1 MREVPVI
8 PVASTSI
15 KEPDMNLNYLDFEQP
30 IAELEGKIEELQLVG
45 NNSDVNITDEIARLR
60 EKSTKLTESIYS
72 KLTPWDIVKVA
83 RHPLRPYTSDYIP
96 RVFTEF
102 EELHGDRHFGDD
114 KAIIGGVARLNG
126 KPVMVIG
133 EEKGRTVNEKVMRNF
148 GMPRPEGYR
157 KALRLMEMA
166 ERFKMPILTL
176 IDTPGAYPGIDSEE
190 RGISESIAK
199 NLAVMSRLRTPIICT
214 VIGEG
219 SSGGALAIGVG
230 DQLNM
235 LQYSTYFVIS
245 PEGCANIIWKTV
257 AKAPEAA
264 QAMGVTSSVLEEL
277 GIVDE
282 TIPEPLGGAHRNVDA
297 MAKVLRERLS
307 AQMEQLAKEPI
318 DALLERRYQ
327 RLMSYG
333 N

>member
-1 MREVPVI
+1 
-8 PVASTSI
+8 
-15 KEPDMNLNYLDFEQP
+15 MNLNYLDFEQP

-45 NNSDVNITDEIARLR
+45 TDNDLNINEEINRLR
-60 EKSTKLTESIYS
+60 DKSEKLTEGIYS
-72 KLTPWDIVKVA
+72 NLSSWQVVQVA
-83 RHPLRPYTSDYIP
+83 RHPHRPYTSDYIP
-96 RVFTEF
+96 RIFDDWD
-102 EELHGDRHFGDD
+102 ELHGDRHFGDD
-114 KAIIGGVARLNG
+114 SAIIGGIGRLG
-126 KPVMVIG
+126 GRSVMVIG
-133 EEKGRTVNEKVMRNF
+133 EEKGRSVKEKVQRNF
-148 GMPRPEGYR
+148 GMPKPEGYR

-166 ERFKMPILTL
+166 ERFKIPVLTL

-190 RGISESIAK
+190 RGISESIAQ
-199 NLAVMSRLRTPIICT
+199 NLAVMSRLKTPIICT

-257 AKAPEAA
+257 EKAPLAA
-264 QAMGVTSSVLEEL
+264 EAMGVTSTILEDL

-282 TIPEPLGGAHRNVDA
+282 TIPEPLGGAHRNMDQ
-297 MAKVLRERLS
+297 MALTLRDRLS
-307 AQMEQLAKEPI
+307 EQVDQLSAMPIDELLAK
-318 DALLERRYQ
+318 RYE

-333 N
+333 NGPE

>member
-1 MREVPVI
+1 
-8 PVASTSI
+8 
-15 KEPDMNLNYLDFEQP
+15 MNLNFLDFEQP

-45 NNSDVNITDEIARLR
+45 NSSDVNIADEIAKLR
-60 EKSTKLTESIYS
+60 QKSSKLTETIYS
-72 KLTPWDIVKVA
+72 KLTAWDVVKIA
-83 RHPLRPYTSDYIP
+83 RHPQRPYTSDYIP
-96 RVFTEF
+96 RIFTEF

-114 KAIIGGVARLNG
+114 KAIIGGVARLDG

-133 EEKGRTVNEKVMRNF
+133 EEKGRTVTEKVMRNF
-148 GMPRPEGYR
+148 GMPKPEGYR

-166 ERFKMPILTL
+166 ERFKMPVITL

-190 RGISESIAK
+190 RGISESIAQ

-264 QAMGVTSSVLEEL
+264 QAMGVTSKILQDL

-282 TIPEPLGGAHRNVDA
+282 TIPEPLGGAHRDLDA
-297 MAKVLRERLS
+297 MSRKLQERLI
-307 AQMEQLAKEPI
+307 AQVDLLSKEPL

-333 N
+333 NP

>member
-1 MREVPVI
+1 
-8 PVASTSI
+8 
-15 KEPDMNLNYLDFEQP
+15 MNLNYLSFEQP
-30 IAELEGKIEELQLVG
+30 IADLEGKIEELKLVG
-45 NNSDVNITDEIARLR
+45 VGSNLNISDEIARLQ
-60 EKSTKLTESIYS
+60 EKSKKLTESIYANLS
-72 KLTPWDIVKVA
+72 PWQIVQVA
-83 RHPLRPYTSDYIP
+83 RHPQRPYTADYIT
-96 RVFTEF
+96 RIFDDWD
-102 EELHGDRHFGDD
+102 ELHGDRHFGDD
-114 KAIIGGVARLNG
+114 HAIIGGIGRIGG
-126 KPVMVIG
+126 KSVVVIG
-133 EEKGRTVNEKVMRNF
+133 EEKGRSVKDKVYRNF
-148 GMPRPEGYR
+148 GMPKPEGYR

-166 ERFKMPILTL
+166 ERFKMPVLTL

-190 RGISESIAK
+190 RGISESIAQ

-257 AKAPEAA
+257 DKAPLAA
-264 QAMGVTSSVLEEL
+264 EAMGVTSTVLEEL

-282 TIPEPLGGAHRNVDA
+282 TIPEPRGGAHRDIDA
-297 MAKVLRERLS
+297 MAATLKARLL
-307 AQMEQLAKEPI
+307 EQLQELESQDI
-318 DALLERRYQ
+318 DSLLDRRYQ

-333 N
+333 NSI

>member
-1 MREVPVI
+1 
-8 PVASTSI
+8 
-15 KEPDMNLNYLDFEQP
+15 MNLNYLEFEQP

-45 NNSDVNITDEIARLR
+45 SDNELNISEEIQRLR
-60 EKSTKLTESIYS
+60 DKSQKLTESIYS
-72 KLTPWDIVKVA
+72 NLTPWQIVQVA
-83 RHPLRPYTSDYIP
+83 RHPQRPYTSDYIP
-96 RVFTEF
+96 RIFDDWD
-102 EELHGDRHFGDD
+102 ELHGDRHFGDD
-114 KAIIGGVARLNG
+114 RAIIGGVARIAG
-126 KPVMVIG
+126 RPVMVIG
-133 EEKGRTVNEKVMRNF
+133 EEKGRSVKDKVLRNF
-148 GMPRPEGYR
+148 GMPKPEGYR

-166 ERFKMPILTL
+166 ERFKLPVLTL

-190 RGISESIAK
+190 RGISESIAQ
-199 NLAVMSRLRTPIICT
+199 NLAVMSRLKTPIICT

-257 AKAPEAA
+257 EKAPLAA
-264 QAMGVTSSVLEEL
+264 EAMGVTSSVLEEL

-282 TIPEPLGGAHRNVDA
+282 TIPEPLGGAHRNMDEMA
-297 MAKVLRERLS
+297 MQLKNRLV
-307 AQMEQLAKEPI
+307 EQLDELTEMPI
-318 DALLERRYQ
+318 DELLAKRYE

-333 N
+333 NGPI

>member
-1 MREVPVI
+1 
-8 PVASTSI
+8 
-15 KEPDMNLNYLDFEQP
+15 MNLNFLDFEQP

-45 NNSDVNITDEIARLR
+45 NSSDVNIADEIAKLR
-60 EKSTKLTESIYS
+60 QKSSKLTESIYS
-72 KLTPWDIVKVA
+72 KLTAWDVVKIA
-83 RHPLRPYTSDYIP
+83 RHPQRPYTSDYIP
-96 RVFTEF
+96 RIFTEF

-114 KAIIGGVARLNG
+114 KAIIGGVARLDG

-133 EEKGRTVNEKVMRNF
+133 EEKGRTVTEKVMRNF
-148 GMPRPEGYR
+148 GMPKPEGYR

-166 ERFKMPILTL
+166 ERFKMPVITL

-190 RGISESIAK
+190 RGISESIAQ

-264 QAMGVTSSVLEEL
+264 QAMGVTSKILQDL

-282 TIPEPLGGAHRNVDA
+282 TIPEPLGGAHRDIDA
-297 MAKVLRERLS
+297 MASNLRERLT
-307 AQMEQLAKEPI
+307 AQVDKLSKEPL
-318 DALLERRYQ
+318 DSLLERRYQ

-333 N
+333 NP